1 MRKPFDKI
9 LLLFILLLII
19 SVKSFAQSPSSA
31 TEKNTDSVLQLS
43 FRFINDKNTD
53 GLLALFSEDFKKK
66 VPGLKS
72 FAQNQVIPEGPFYN
86 IAYKKTN
93 NGISKYQVKTKS
105 NLFQFN
111 IGLDSANKIQTFFAR
126 PWSDDEP
133 GADKYKRQQVMI
145 TMRDGIKLNTVIF
158 TPVEPKEPLPF
169 LLERT
174 PYGVSDNPSPEKSS
188 YTKDLA
194 NDGYIFVY
202 QDIRGRYLSEGKFE
216 MQRFARN
223 KKDPKAIDESTD
235 TYDTFDWLLK
245 NIPDN
250 NGKAGMYGISYDG
263 WTTVM
268 GAIDPHPALV
278 AVSEQ
283 ATPADMFLGD
293 DFHHNGAFRLSYGFE
308 YAFMEEASKTDT
320 LFPFGVH
327 DVYDWYLNLGSL
339 SNVNKKYFFNK
350 LPSWNDFAKHPNYD
364 EFWQKQALQTRLDSP
379 RVHIM
384 NVAGWWDQEDFYGP
398 QKAYET
404 WEKND
409 KYHKNYI
416 VIGPWNHGGWAG
428 GLGNKLGNINFDS
441 ATAQTFREKIQ
452 ARWFAYYLKG
462 KGDGNFAEAITFQT
476 GSNQWK
482 TYNSWPPK
490 EAVKKNLYF
499 HADGKLSFDKPTE
512 ATAFSSYI
520 SDPAHP
526 VPYRSRP
533 IEETYGP
540 GSRWYTWL
548 TEDQRFVDNRPDVA
562 SWKTDILTEDVTV
575 TGTIFAKLFAATT
588 GSDADWVVKLID
600 VYPEDN
606 SGDLQMSGYQFM
618 VANDVFRG
626 RFRESFEKPQAITPN
641 KVEQYTIDLHS
652 LNHVFKKGHRI
663 MVQVQSTWFPIID
676 RNPQKYVPS
685 IFEATEKDF
694 RAATQKIYHSMQW
707 PSHIELSVIE

>member
-1 MRKPFDKI
+1 MKI
-9 LLLFILLLII
+9 SVQKKWLLPVTVFII
-19 SVKSFAQSPSSA
+19 SEKVFTQSLLTQKEKS
-31 TEKNTDSVLQLS
+31 TDSIAQKVIVYLNNNEPDNIYNLL
-43 FRFINDKNTD
+43 ND
-53 GLLALFSEDFKKK
+53 DFKKK
-66 VPGLKS
+66 LPYNTFKS
-72 FAQNQVIPEGPFYN
+72 ISQNQIVPLTPFYN
-86 IAYKKTN
+86 IILKQSKDGVNKYKAESK
-93 NGISKYQVKTKS
+93 NGE
-105 NLFQFN
+105 FQLL
-111 IGLDSANKIQTFFAR
+111 IGLDSINKIRTLSIN
-126 PWSDDEP
+126 PYSSDELSS
-133 GADKYKRQQVMI
+133 DKYKKQEVMI
-145 TMRDGIKLNTVIF
+145 TMRDGVKLHTVIF
-158 TPVEPKEPLPF
+158 TPDEQKEPLPF

-174 PYGVSDNPSPEKSS
+174 PYGVNGYSSPEKNE
-188 YTKDLA
+188 YVKDMA
-194 NDGYIFVY
+194 DDGYIFVY

-216 MQRFARN
+216 MQRFTLD

-245 NIPDN
+245 NIPNN

-283 ATPADMFLGD
+283 ATPADMFIGD

-320 LFPFGVH
+320 LFPFKT
-327 DVYDWYLNLGSL
+327 YDTYEWYLKLGPL
-339 SNVNKKYFFNK
+339 SNVNKIYFLNK

-364 EFWQKQALQTRLDSP
+364 DFWQKQALSTRLDSP
-379 RVHIM
+379 RVHIL

-409 KYHKNYI
+409 RTHKNYI
-416 VIGPWNHGGWAG
+416 VIGPWNHGGWASG
-428 GLGNKLGNINFDS
+428 SGKILGNINFDS
-441 ATAQTFREKIQ
+441 ATGQTFRKDIQ

-476 GSNQWK
+476 GSNTWK

-490 EAVKKNLYF
+490 ESVKKNLYF
-499 HADGKLSFDKPTE
+499 HAGGNLSFDKPTSGE
-512 ATAFSSYI
+512 VSAYDGFI

-562 SWKTDILTEDVTV
+562 TWETQTLTQDVTV
-575 TGTIFAKLFAATT
+575 TGNIFAKLFASTT

-600 VYPEDN
+600 VYPDE
-606 SGDLQMSGYQFM
+606 SEMTGYEFM

-626 RFRESFEKPQAITPN
+626 RFRNSFENPEPIVPN
-641 KVEQYTIDLHS
+641 KVEIYNIDLHS

-663 MVQVQSTWFPIID
+663 MVQVQSSWFPIID
-676 RNPQKYVPS
+676 RNPQKYVPN
-685 IFEATEKDF
+685 IFEATESDF
-694 RAATQKIYHSMQW
+694 QTATQKIYHSNQM